1 MSTSILVDTIMTI
14 VLPARHRRNHTL
26 EFKTDLAK
34 MYRQPGISVSA
45 VALENGVNANL
56 LRRWMKQFP
65 VDANLPIVPPP
76 AKLVPVQLEQV
87 NASPPNEDIQFDIR
101 RGSTRINIRW
111 PIDKAEACAQ
121 WLGALLK

>member
-1 MSTSILVDTIMTI
+1 MTT
-14 VLPARHRRNHTL
+14 VLPARHRRSHST
-26 EFKTDLAK
+26 EFKTDLVA
-34 MYRQPGISVSA
+34 MCRQPGVSVSA
-45 VALENGVNANL
+45 VALAHGLNANL

-65 VDANLPIVPPP
+65 VGTKHPIVPPP
-76 AKLVPVQLEQV
+76 AKLVPVQVETV
-87 NASPPNEDIQFDIR
+87 NASSPNEDIQFDIR

>member
-1 MSTSILVDTIMTI
+1 
-14 VLPARHRRNHTL
+14 
-26 EFKTDLAK
+26 